1 MRVQVYLL
9 TLLFKFLLGAA
20 HLLQE
25 PLAGVQSCK
34 EGCRCQPSGIH
45 VALPVGTY
53 DHSALAVHHAPGQDG
68 VGTFGVDFR
77 QQQGRCPTEDGVA
90 VIIRYLF
97 ISYFFPLMV

>member
-1 MRVQVYLL
+1 MRVLVYLL

-25 PLAGVQSCK
+25 PLAGVQSCI

-53 DHSALAVHHAPGQDG
+53 DQGVSSSEIVRPKGSLNSWAIHSRLYTASRMAMSA
-68 VGTFGVDFR
+68 R
-77 QQQGRCPTEDGVA
+77 S
-90 VIIRYLF
+90 LF
-97 ISYFFPLMV
+97 